1 MKSTIKYESDELE
14 KIIRKRAIDNL
25 IRFEHV
31 YAFDVFNA
39 GYVQALEDM
48 NVDKEYI
55 SLFKRL
61 CLKLRESFKALKP
74 SYVD

>member
-1 MKSTIKYESDELE
+1 MNLTKNCENDELE
-14 KIIRKRAIDNL
+14 KIIRRRSIENL
-25 IRFEHV
+25 IKFEHV
-31 YAFDVFNA
+31 YAFDMFNA

-48 NVDKEYI
+48 GVDKEYI